1 MISIKDLYVKLGD
14 FTLRINTLT
23 IHKNEYLVVMGPS
36 GVGKT
41 VFLHTLAGFIKP
53 KRGIIK
59 YNDVDLTKEPP
70 EKRGFAIIPQDYGL
84 FPHMTVYENIAFG
97 LIIRRIDRR
106 KIDELVRKYA
116 EIMEITHLLNR
127 KPNTLSGGEKQR
139 VALARAL
146 IIKPRI
152 ILLDEPFSN
161 LDPTL
166 RVKMIEFL
174 KNLRKQLKFTAIHV
188 THDIV
193 EALEL
198 ADRIAY
204 IHRGELKGVFT
215 PLEFINTP
223 YAKPYMNELALVY
236 KRLKQLGVHNLSNVI

>member
-1 MISIKDLYVKLGD
+1 MITIKDLYVKLGD
-14 FTLRINTLT
+14 FTLRIDSLT
-23 IHKNEYLVVMGPS
+23 IYDNEYLVVMGPS

-53 KRGIIK
+53 KKGVIK
-59 YNDVDLTKEPP
+59 YNDIDLTKEPP
-70 EKRGFAIIPQDYGL
+70 EKRGFAIIPQDCGL

-97 LIIRRIDRR
+97 LVIRKINRR

-116 EIMEITHLLNR
+116 EIMEITHLLTR

-161 LDPTL
+161 LDPAL

-174 KNLRKQLKFTAIHV
+174 KKLRKQLRFTAIHV
-188 THDIV
+188 THDII

-204 IHRGELKGVFT
+204 IHKGELKGVYT
-215 PLEFINTP
+215 PPEFINTP
-223 YAKPYMNELALVY
+223 YAKPYTNELALVY
-236 KRLKQLGVHNLSNVI
+236 KKLKQLRIGDVNII

>member
-1 MISIKDLYVKLGD
+1 MIEIKDLYVELGN
-14 FTLRINTLT
+14 FTLKIDNLIINE
-23 IHKNEYLVVMGPS
+23 NEYLVVMGPS

-53 KRGIIK
+53 KKGVIR
-59 YNDVDLTKEPP
+59 YNNIDLTMEPP
-70 EKRGFAIIPQDYGL
+70 EKRGFAIIPQDFGL

-97 LIIRRIDRR
+97 LVIRKIDRNR
-106 KIDELVRKYA
+106 IDELVKRYA
-116 EIMEITHLLNR
+116 ELMEISHLLHR

-161 LDPTL
+161 LDPSL
-166 RVKMIEFL
+166 RVKMLGFL
-174 KNLRKQLKFTAIHV
+174 KRLRKQLRFTAIHV
-188 THDIV
+188 THDII

-215 PLEFINTP
+215 PSEFVNTQ
-223 YAKPYMNELALVY
+223 YAKPYMNELLLVY
-236 KRLKQLGVHNLSNVI
+236 KRLKQLGIDNVNIVT

>member
-1 MISIKDLYVKLGD
+1 MIEIKDLYVKLGN
-14 FTLRINTLT
+14 FVLRINSLT
-23 IHKNEYLVVMGPS
+23 IHENEYLVVMGPS

-53 KRGIIK
+53 KRGVIK
-59 YNDVDLTKEPP
+59 YNNIDLTMEPP
-70 EKRGFAIIPQDYGL
+70 EKREFAIIPQDYGL

-97 LIIRRIDRR
+97 LVIRKTDRR
-106 KIDELVRKYA
+106 KIDELVKKYA

-161 LDPTL
+161 LDPIL

-174 KNLRKQLKFTAIHV
+174 KKLRRQLRFTAIHV
-188 THDIV
+188 THDII

-204 IHRGELKGVFT
+204 IHKGELKGVFT

-236 KRLKQLGVHNLSNVI
+236 KRLKQLGIHDISIII